1 MLRLGR
7 CAKADYFQCTIWY
20 CHGKLPLRAEPSAS
34 SMDVDASGLEP
45 NVSHPGPSTALLT
58 DDAPSTI
65 HFPKTSQAS
74 KETRRMGL
82 GKEIR
87 AS

>member
-1 MLRLGR
+1 
-7 CAKADYFQCTIWY
+7 
-20 CHGKLPLRAEPSAS
+20 
-34 SMDVDASGLEP
+34 MDVDASGLEP
-45 NVSHPGPSTALLT
+45 NVSHPGPSTELLT